1 MLAVYQQSRRN
12 TIFSYQKQSDP
23 DANEIASIIGA
34 QNGASMKTRRK
45 LIIALGTGA
54 FAVPLISLAQQL
66 GDPPRIGLLWLEGGN
81 SAGHAAAFRDG
92 LRAHGYVE
100 GKNIR
105 IVDHFLVDRY
115 ELLPEAAGNVVRQKV
130 DVIICYGATAL
141 QAAGKATSTIPI
153 IMVLSGDPVK
163 LGVAASLSKPGGNV
177 TGTSSISQELSGKRL
192 ELLKQ
197 VAPGIN
203 HLAVLL
209 YAESAAEVRALRN
222 YEAAARAL
230 NLEVHPVE
238 IHTPGD
244 IGSVIAGI
252 AQMKVQ
258 AIAVVASTLL
268 TANSQQVVAA
278 VEKIR
283 LPAIYPNTD
292 FPHLGGLMAYGSNL
306 SEGFRRVATYVDKIL
321 RGAKPGDL
329 PIEQPT
335 QVALVINMNAAKML
349 GLTMPRS
356 LLLRADE
363 LIQ

>member
-1 MLAVYQQSRRN
+1 M
-12 TIFSYQKQSDP
+12 
-23 DANEIASIIGA
+23 
-34 QNGASMKTRRK
+34 
-45 LIIALGTGA
+45 
-54 FAVPLISLAQQL
+54 
-66 GDPPRIGLLWLEGGN
+66 
-81 SAGHAAAFRDG
+81 
-92 LRAHGYVE
+92 
-100 GKNIR
+100 
-105 IVDHFLVDRY
+105 
-115 ELLPEAAGNVVRQKV
+115 
-130 DVIICYGATAL
+130 
-141 QAAGKATSTIPI
+141 
-153 IMVLSGDPVK
+153 K